1 MKMSYYLRLL
11 SLVRLPALGSL
22 RAPFLLVA
30 RGLLLA
36 LALLGFHAP
45 AAQAQI
51 PGTFCDGNPA
61 DLANF
66 QTTYPIHGYSLDPA
80 NAAAN
85 TDNQFTQG
93 SKDGSPIS
101 GWAWS
106 SGSANAKGDLTNAG
120 AALTGSNNCILRFF
134 GDRTSNNGD
143 ASIGFW
149 FFVSPVSTN
158 ASGTFSGTHTDG
170 DLLILSDFTGGGTTP
185 TITVYKWVNGGLVLQ
200 PANPAA
206 YCADVNHVEYPV
218 PAGLTYT
225 ASNGGKKYAPN
236 LFYEGALDLCAL
248 GIASCFSTFLVETR
262 NSQSITASLQDF
274 ALGSFNAT
282 PATPAATVVQP
293 TCTTPTGTVNVTSPN
308 SAYTYTLTKNG
319 YSQNGTASGSGASY
333 AVAFSLVPA
342 GTYTLTARQGDCTAT
357 APVVVNA
364 QPPTPAIPAATVV
377 QPTCTTAT
385 GMVNVTSPNSA
396 YTYTLTK
403 TGFSQTGAVSAGPP
417 YAVACSLV
425 PAGTY
430 TLTAT
435 QGPCSSSAPV
445 VVNAQPP
452 TPATPAATVVQPT
465 CTTATGTVNVTSPNS
480 AYTYTL
486 TKTGFSQTGAASA
499 GPPYAVAFS
508 LVPAGTYTLTVAQGT
523 CTATK
528 TVVVNTQPPTPATPA
543 ATVVQPTCTTATGTV
558 NVTSPNSA
566 YSYTLTLDG
575 SNPVVSQTRTVSGSG
590 TSYAVAFS
598 LVPAGTYT
606 LTATQG
612 PCSSSAPVV
621 VNASPSTPAR
631 PVVTLQEATICG
643 TTATPTVTVSC
654 PVAGLYR
661 FKQPGKTDQTFTYS
675 GSNGPVKFPVV
686 PGIGGFSITV
696 TTGISTADP
705 NGCTSDPTT
714 CDNYTSNSCSS
725 SNIVAPISTT
735 FARTGSIQ
743 TEAYPNPTG
752 QDATINF
759 SVPQTGRVVVQVYNA
774 LGAHVATLFDG
785 EVPADEQR
793 SVVLRGAGLAA
804 GAYTYRVIANGKT
817 KMNRVLLIK

>member
-1 MKMSYYLRLL
+1 MKMPYYLRLL

-403 TGFSQTGAVSAGPP
+403 TGFSQTGAASAGPP
-417 YAVACSLV
+417 YAVAFSLV

-465 CTTATGTVNVTSPNS
+465 CTTP
-480 AYTYTL
+480 
-486 TKTGFSQTGAASA
+486 
-499 GPPYAVAFS
+499 
-508 LVPAGTYTLTVAQGT
+508 
-523 CTATK
+523 
-528 TVVVNTQPPTPATPA
+528 
-543 ATVVQPTCTTATGTV
+543 TGTV